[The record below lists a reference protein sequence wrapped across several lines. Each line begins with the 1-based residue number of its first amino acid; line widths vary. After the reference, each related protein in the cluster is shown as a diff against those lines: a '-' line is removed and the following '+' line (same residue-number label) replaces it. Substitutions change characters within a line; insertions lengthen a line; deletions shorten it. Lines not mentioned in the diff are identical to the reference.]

1 MGEKKINGRSVI
13 VWTDFESA
21 DQVLNPNT
29 LTPEEEKDNQI
40 QKNVDAENK
49 NEEVLENYQIRKT
62 SDEKIKHFEITSIKK
77 SKLYYFSFGEKNL
90 KFPTPQNFRQ
100 LPSAFRNKYVLSDI
114 GEKKIKIF
122 RIHNLFFSIVPKITN
137 DTNEN
142 EELQETMLEYID
154 DNPPIWQN
162 MENELFSLAI
172 SGFLENFLR

>member
-1 MGEKKINGRSVI
+1 M
-13 VWTDFESA
+13 
-21 DQVLNPNT
+21 
-29 LTPEEEKDNQI
+29 
-40 QKNVDAENK
+40 
-49 NEEVLENYQIRKT
+49 
-62 SDEKIKHFEITSIKK
+62 
-77 SKLYYFSFGEKNL
+77 